1 MLLCAVA
8 FQNFEDPIDILED
21 IKAFL
26 GKCVDPIAH
35 PLRGQED
42 LSVLVACCVRTF
54 LASTERRGPSM
65 SHRVN
70 RQIVS
75 VLRMNAP

>member
-26 GKCVDPIAH
+26 GKCVTPLPIVC
-35 PLRGQED
+35 GG
-42 LSVLVACCVRTF
+42 T
-54 LASTERRGPSM
+54 TT
-65 SHRVN
+65 
-70 RQIVS
+70 
-75 VLRMNAP
+75 